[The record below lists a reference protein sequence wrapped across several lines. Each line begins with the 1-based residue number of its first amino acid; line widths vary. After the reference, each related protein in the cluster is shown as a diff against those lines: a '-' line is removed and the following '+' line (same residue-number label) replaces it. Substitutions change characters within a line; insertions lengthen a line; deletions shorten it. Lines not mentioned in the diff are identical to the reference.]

1 MVPNHHMGNRGE
13 ASAGAIS
20 RVILEINQASGPRD
34 TLQISSGREQGLF
47 RGVVVRGGVLH
58 IGESCHAMV
67 DCSL

>member
-34 TLQISSGREQGLF
+34 TLKISSGWEQGLF
-47 RGVVVRGGVLH
+47 RRVVVRGGVL
-58 IGESCHAMV
+58 ILERAAMPW
-67 DCSL
+67 